1 MQHSSEYVAQVE
13 ARFAREQ
20 PEVTEQF
27 MALLSS
33 FKSKTIE
40 RQVVIAR
47 VQRLFVGHPD
57 LLQGFTLL
65 FAIPKRTQLLSPAR
79 TLVDEAQM
87 MPTGNWGSEGA
98 MFSNQAQGT
107 EQNTKPLANEREPH
121 SAHASLVI
129 AHAVLEASRRNI
141 ALAKLAETGDEQGK
155 WCTDCLQSKLLYG
168 STTGFTNYYPLPLGI
183 DNALQHMLGRNV
195 HCKACFV
202 LNGNP
207 LPIEAERVQGVGITE
222 MAETADK
229 LHCFCGIESGGNHFS
244 SVPYIIVNQIILMF
258 SGNLIDLFRLYVEL
272 RQLRNFSTRVRV
284 TYKMI
289 KET

>member
-1 MQHSSEYVAQVE
+1 MQHASEYVAQVE
-13 ARFAREQ
+13 ARFACHQ

-57 LLQGFTLL
+57 LLQGITQL
-65 FAIPKRTQLLSPAR
+65 FAIPKRTQCFFPAR
-79 TLVDEAQM
+79 TLFDEAQM
-87 MPTGNWGSEGA
+87 MPAGEWTTGA
-98 MFSNQAQGT
+98 MFSNQVQNT
-107 EQNTKPLANEREPH
+107 EQNTKPLANEREPS

-129 AHAVLEASRRNI
+129 AHAVLEASRRNS

-155 WCTDCLQSKLLYG
+155 WCADCLQSKLLCG

-195 HCKACFV
+195 NCKACFV

-207 LPIEAERVQGVGITE
+207 LPIEAERVQGVGMTE
-222 MAETADK
+222 MVEMADK
-229 LHCFCGIESGGNHFS
+229 LHCFCGIESGGNHSFHP
-244 SVPYIIVNQIILMF
+244 VHHNQPNNPDI
-258 SGNLIDLFRLYVEL
+258 
-272 RQLRNFSTRVRV
+272 
-284 TYKMI
+284 
-289 KET
+289 